1 MRLLSTRRSVQ
12 ECSLWLHSK
21 LLKAENN
28 PEVHHQVNESTN
40 WCAHSAEKPLDK
52 KERATDSHVH
62 TRRFTHPYTPIHT
75 SIHADSHIHTG
86 RFTHPYTLIHTS
98 IHTDS
103 HIHTRRFTHPYTRIH
118 TSIRTDSHIHT
129 HGFTHPY
136 TQPHRRILQMNP
148 DTQEHTPHDFTF
160 KFIKGKISNRKHQLT
175 AKGQGEMWA
184 RDVFYSIVC
193 KGGYTGG
200 YICHGSLRLECVHFI
215 ACKLYLNAFDWKW
228 KKCERSY

>member
-1 MRLLSTRRSVQ
+1 MNQQTDVHIRQKNRSI
-12 ECSLWLHSK
+12 K
-21 LLKAENN
+21 K
-28 PEVHHQVNESTN
+28 NEPPIHTSIH
-40 WCAHSAEKPLDK
+40 A
-52 KERATDSHVH
+52 DSHVH
-62 TRRFTHPYTPIHT
+62 TRRFTHPYMPIHR
-75 SIHADSHIHTG
+75 SIHA
-86 RFTHPYTLIHTS
+86 
-98 IHTDS
+98 
-103 HIHTRRFTHPYTRIH
+103 
-118 TSIRTDSHIHT
+118 DSHIHT

-175 AKGQGEMWA
+175 AKGQGKMWA